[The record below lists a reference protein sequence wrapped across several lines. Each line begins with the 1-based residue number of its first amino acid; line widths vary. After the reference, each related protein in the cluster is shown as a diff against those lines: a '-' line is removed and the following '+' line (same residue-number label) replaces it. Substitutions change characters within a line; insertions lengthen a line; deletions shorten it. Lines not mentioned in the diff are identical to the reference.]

1 MRILLILLLVGLPTL
16 VWSQPVLTI
25 TNARQPNPVAPF
37 AYFLEDFT
45 HKLTYEQVSRFPLDS
60 FQRINREQVVQL
72 AYRAGTIWIRF
83 NVSNSTKKELFLISS
98 YRRYKQLDVF
108 IRDNDGK
115 QTVIRSGYDLP
126 IASQKIAVNPP
137 VISLGRHP
145 GQVYM
150 KVLTVDAYG
159 DYLHIGE
166 LSQAFV
172 YKQKTIRWQNL
183 ALGAFLIVFLFALVF
198 FVRLRDSLVGCYAL
212 LMFSLV
218 LFYIDFYDL
227 LSGFLNYSLWLRYV
241 PTAFI
246 YLSCW
251 SLFHIKFLNL
261 HYYSKTLYWL
271 ITGINA
277 VYWIDWPIS
286 LLVTELTGSYFSLL
300 YKLFYW
306 LGIDWGGY
314 IQLVLFLLLV
324 SLIYVSLKTRQAIF
338 QYTVA
343 FLFSL
348 IGMIVSMFALYGL
361 AWLPS
366 VPYNNMFVPGALIEI
381 VMLGYILG
389 ERANQ
394 HREQQNQTQQLL
406 IEQLQENLRQK
417 NKLLQIRDEIA
428 RDLHDE
434 VGATLTAIA
443 ISTKLVQKKVGPKRT
458 EVTPILEQIQ
468 TNSQDTIHSLR
479 DTVWALNPDNDA
491 PEKLIE
497 RMRTVSF
504 QLLTSQGIRLQFE
517 CEMQAHE
524 LPVLSMEQ
532 RRHIYFVFREA
543 LHNIAKHAQAS
554 YAEVLISRKVNEV
567 YVRITDNGI
576 GFEPTFTGEGN
587 GLKNFQKRATEGSF
601 QVVVCS
607 AVGRGTT
614 VEMQIPGPNTS
625 LTS

>member
-1 MRILLILLLVGLPTL
+1 MRILISLLLIGLSTL

-25 TNARQPNPVAPF
+25 TNARQPNPVAPYG
-37 AYFLEDFT
+37 YFLEDFT
-45 HKLTYEQVSRFPLDS
+45 HKLTYDQVSRFPLDS
-60 FQRINREQVVQL
+60 FQTINRKEVVQL
-72 AYRAGTIWIRF
+72 AYRAGTIWMRF
-83 NVSNSTKKELFLISS
+83 AISNSTNKELFLISS

-108 IRDNDGK
+108 ILDDYAQ
-115 QTVIRSGYDLP
+115 QTHIRSGYDLP
-126 IASQKIAVNPP
+126 IDSQLIPVNPP

-145 GQVYM
+145 RQVHL
-150 KVLTVDAYG
+150 KILTIDAYG
-159 DYLHIGE
+159 DYLHIGD

-183 ALGAFLIVFLFALVF
+183 ALGAFLIAFLFALVF
-198 FVRLRDSLVGCYAL
+198 FIRLRDPLIGWYAV

-227 LSGFLNYSLWLRYV
+227 LSGFLNYSLWRQYV

-251 SLFHIKFLNL
+251 ALFHIKFLNL
-261 HYYSKTLYWL
+261 HHYSKTLYWL
-271 ITGINA
+271 IIGINC

-286 LLVTELTGSYFSLL
+286 MLVTELTGSYYSLL
-300 YKLFYW
+300 YKLLYW
-306 LGIDWGGY
+306 MGIDWGGY
-314 IQLVLFLLLV
+314 IQIVLFLLLV
-324 SLIYVSLKTRQAIF
+324 SLIYVSFKTRQNIF
-338 QYTVA
+338 LYTIA
-343 FLFSL
+343 FLISL
-348 IGMIVSMFALYGL
+348 VAMIISMFALYGL
-361 AWLPS
+361 GWLPS
-366 VPYNNMFVPGALIEI
+366 VPYNNMFVPGTLIEI

-394 HREQQNQTQQLL
+394 HRKQQNQTQQQL
-406 IEQLQENLRQK
+406 IEQLQENLHQK
-417 NKLLQIRDEIA
+417 NELLQIRDEIA

-443 ISTKLVQKKVGPKRT
+443 ISTKLVQKKVGPERT

-468 TNSQDTIHSLR
+468 INSQDTIHSLR

-497 RMRTVSF
+497 RMRAVGL
-504 QLLTSQGIRLQFE
+504 QLLTAQGIGFLFE
-517 CEMQAHE
+517 CDVPDQD

-543 LHNIAKHAQAS
+543 LHNIVKHGQATCT
-554 YAEVLISRKVNEV
+554 VVIITRRGNEMNI
-567 YVRITDNGI
+567 RITDNGI

-587 GLKNFQKRATEGSF
+587 GLKNFRKRACEGNF
-601 QVVVCS
+601 QVMVCS
-607 AVGRGTT
+607 VVGRGTT
-614 VEMQIPGPNTS
+614 VEMQIPVRETS
-625 LTS
+625 RTG